1 MTELAKHSF
10 PQAEAWQS
18 LLGAFT
24 RDVKILCDEE
34 LVNDLENEVKV
45 GWGGSVAHMLHTTE
59 CKAHYTGKAS
69 AEPMMHQRTLPYM
82 AFYAIEWVIASLLRA
97 INELHWVPKQTA
109 GFGAESIWS
118 HPQYNEVL
126 FNKSSSLILSSL
138 MFSCWSIRNRNID
151 ATTDVLNSKSKHQTT
166 RWYTPLHKKVWAPY
180 FWNYFGTWRKYK
192 IITCKLAKNLTRIHC

>member
-59 CKAHYTGKAS
+59 CKAHGTGKAS
-69 AEPMMHQRTLPYM
+69 AKPAVHQRTYM
-82 AFYAIEWVIASLLRA
+82 AFYVIEWVIAGLLRT
-97 INELHWVPKQTA
+97 INELHWVLKQTA
-109 GFGAESIWS
+109 GFGAKSIWS
-118 HPQYNEVL
+118 HLQYNILMWFNETL
-126 FNKSSSLILSSL
+126 FNKSNSLVLSSL
-138 MFSCWSIRNRNID
+138 TFSCWSIINRNID
-151 ATTDVLNSKSKHQTT
+151 ASESLCSATIVFSVIFRSIM
-166 RWYTPLHKKVWAPY
+166 KKWM
-180 FWNYFGTWRKYK
+180 WKEG
-192 IITCKLAKNLTRIHC
+192 